1 LKPKDEMVG
10 AKLHQIVNPL
20 PPDEIISF
28 FLASI
33 NFEMIPYCGKVNHP
47 QKKNP
52 YSWAGF
58 VNLNSTNLI
67 SLSGKL
73 APS

>member
-1 LKPKDEMVG
+1 MVR

-33 NFEMIPYCGKVNHP
+33 NFEMIPKHFLKQAAHSP
-47 QKKNP
+47 P
-52 YSWAGF
+52 THAASSGF
-58 VNLNSTNLI
+58 
-67 SLSGKL
+67 
-73 APS
+73 